1 VTAFLWLHWRF
12 IENIAIRIALRS
24 LLSPGKQDEIN
35 ELTKR
40 FDRFKQ
46 QFDRG
51 ISVQSV
57 GTLEML
63 LEVIGMILHLPFKAN
78 Y

>member
-1 VTAFLWLHWRF
+1 MTAFQLFHWRF
-12 IENIAIRIALRS
+12 IENIVIRIALRS
-24 LLSPGKQDEIN
+24 LLSPEKQEKVE

-51 ISVQSV
+51 ISVQSA

-63 LEVIGMILHLPFKAN
+63 LELIGTILYLPFKAN
-78 Y
+78 C

>member
-1 VTAFLWLHWRF
+1 MIW
-12 IENIAIRIALRS
+12 IALGS
-24 LLSPGKQDEIN
+24 LLSPGKQDKIK

-51 ISVQSV
+51 VSVQALGALEMV
-57 GTLEML
+57 LKDMGTLF
-63 LEVIGMILHLPFKAN
+63 HLPFKAN